1 LQSKILG
8 EAHPIVKLLLPLLL
22 IMITYN
28 AGGISVKLLVVVFT
42 IALLMLT
49 SKPRMTG
56 LVLYSLML
64 LTGYA
69 VVGIVAKPSL
79 TQWVSGAL
87 NLLSIVFSL
96 SLLAFIIDP
105 SDLDYIAV
113 KTRVWDST
121 GYMVLRSSIIIL
133 TTMLTDVSEAF
144 SSVKAKHRGRLIG
157 VSSIK
162 FIIKALATS
171 VITIS
176 SRITEFAETLYLY
189 PPKPVIRRYSLGN
202 QLTILDVV
210 LLLILLYI
218 LKV

>member
-1 LQSKILG
+1 MCIRDRYS
-8 EAHPIVKLLLPLLL
+8 
-22 IMITYN
+22 
-28 AGGISVKLLVVVFT
+28 ISV
-42 IALLMLT
+42 I
-49 SKPRMTG
+49 
-56 LVLYSLML
+56 
-64 LTGYA
+64 
-69 VVGIVAKPSL
+69 
-79 TQWVSGAL
+79 
-87 NLLSIVFSL
+87 LSCASIIT
-96 SLLAFIIDP
+96 FISI
-105 SDLDYIAV
+105 
-113 KTRVWDST
+113 
-121 GYMVLRSSIIIL
+121 IIIL

-202 QLTILDVV
+202 HLTILDVV